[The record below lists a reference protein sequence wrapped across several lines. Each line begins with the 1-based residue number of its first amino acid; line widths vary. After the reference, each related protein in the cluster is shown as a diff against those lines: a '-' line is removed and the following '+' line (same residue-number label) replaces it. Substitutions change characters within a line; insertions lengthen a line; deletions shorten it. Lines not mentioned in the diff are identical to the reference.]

1 MFKNKIFVTSQ
12 PNGST
17 LQFVKDIFTASS
29 NKEFPQKLVDTRL
42 KDTNGDLVGVC
53 IPYEID
59 TKYYTAKVDF
69 WLDEIDKATEK
80 ETIKAYCEKDTEI
93 SKVIDAFVFIFDKN
107 EPSSF
112 NTVKE
117 WAPFLDQAEPG
128 IRLCIGTSSN
138 QPLDMEVDAE
148 INDWCLSNSFDYVDM
163 DEKTDI
169 PMDKVRIDLAL
180 EIIQTNFWDGMVKKN
195 ASGIAEDEDLL
206 NEIRE
211 LKLAQ
216 DRDILK
222 LGDEDDQDIEDM
234 PTQHEIDKMRSE
246 LFGDIDGEDGLDKAF
261 EAIQAMRE
269 HGKNLSDE
277 ERRKMAAQVALSFA
291 AQLGL

>member
-1 MFKNKIFVTSQ
+1 MAI
-12 PNGST
+12 
-17 LQFVKDIFTASS
+17 LWACAY
-29 NKEFPQKLVDTRL
+29 LTRL
-42 KDTNGDLVGVC
+42 IQSIIQQKSTFGLMKLTRQPKKRQSKLTAKRTPRLVKSLMPLYLYLTRMRYGTISV
-53 IPYEID
+53 D
-59 TKYYTAKVDF
+59 QYTACRIYKMQ
-69 WLDEIDKATEK
+69 
-80 ETIKAYCEKDTEI
+80 
-93 SKVIDAFVFIFDKN
+93 
-107 EPSSF
+107 PSSF

-261 EAIQAMRE
+261 EAIQAMR
-269 HGKNLSDE
+269 GNIGD
-277 ERRKMAAQVALSFA
+277 RVASS
-291 AQLGL
+291 LGIDHAIDRTRQKSL